1 MVKNPF
7 ANAQNGA
14 GLIPGSRRSPG
25 GGHGNPLWY
34 SCLEN
39 PMDKGA
45 CRATVHSITKSWTR
59 LKQLN
64 THAQRSGPT
73 IHLKMKN
80 VKPTEGL
87 ASPRSQAWMVAEPG
101 LALPPPPQ
109 PPRPFLDCRVFS
121 AHPLQSLQSA
131 SDRGGLASTSSFDTL
146 LTSSGHRDFNGRTPA
161 LTKSSHTFCVLV

>member
-1 MVKNPF
+1 MLLQVTRHISCVFQTHSYTCTFHCVLFDPGGLWTGGSLDWWVSGLALEVKNPF

-14 GLIPGSRRSPG
+14 GLIRGSRRSPG

-45 CRATVHSITKSWTR
+45 CWATVHSITKSWTR
-59 LKQLN
+59 LKQLI
-64 THAQRSGPT
+64 THAQGSGPT

-101 LALPPPPQ
+101 
-109 PPRPFLDCRVFS
+109 
-121 AHPLQSLQSA
+121 
-131 SDRGGLASTSSFDTL
+131 
-146 LTSSGHRDFNGRTPA
+146 
-161 LTKSSHTFCVLV
+161 